1 MRKVSPSYAV
11 ISLSRSDT
19 VYLHGRGRSLS
30 VGEPRR
36 GLLILLP
43 LLQAQTHSNGGT
55 GRNNACRSDVC
66 PKEDF
71 SLSLCVICL
80 LKSS

>member
-1 MRKVSPSYAV
+1 
-11 ISLSRSDT
+11 
-19 VYLHGRGRSLS
+19 

-43 LLQAQTHSNGGT
+43 LLQTPTHSNGST
-55 GRNNACRSDVC
+55 GRNIACTSDVC

-71 SLSLCVICL
+71 VCRVVYGGEVKLQRLRE
-80 LKSS
+80 